1 MWGKAQTMV
10 MLGQFSSFSCC
21 VWPIAWRLPETGD
34 QQQDDV
40 LRHDPN
46 VGTASGK
53 HCVAILS
60 FTVPRHPKHQKM
72 PLELE
77 IHGGKKKL
85 GTRVFAKASRIKK
98 SNPTSGPSS
107 PSSPGSVVR
116 SLAYLQKCRDR
127 IGSAGPPRRLRNAG
141 KG

>member
-10 MLGQFSSFSCC
+10 MLGQFAFFSCC

-60 FTVPRHPKHQKM
+60 FTVQRHPKHQKM

-77 IHGGKKKL
+77 IHGGKKKQ
-85 GTRVFAKASRIKK
+85 TRNLRVRKSFTNQKIRPNQRSQQSQQSQQSRISRAK
-98 SNPTSGPSS
+98 PCISS
-107 PSSPGSVVR
+107 KMSR
-116 SLAYLQKCRDR
+116 
-127 IGSAGPPRRLRNAG
+127 
-141 KG
+141 